1 MSITDIA
8 NNPIDPSSVSFYGFR
23 VTAAPEFPHDI
34 YSFLIRSVRQTDKD
48 DGNELV
54 LRWLASAQSEFED
67 TYERILGVQNLLDPE
82 LAPEEALPYLKWIVG
97 FTAKLDYVTGGL
109 SSQEL
114 RRLIAIGVRMWK
126 FKGTEKGMAETLQAV
141 TARPVRIL
149 NWFFFRIIVDEV
161 ELGREELDVDAWLL
175 DQPGMSPS
183 ILPDAVTRTGPIA
196 EMDVLPSADSPAWV
210 YVDEGHATEGD
221 VFTLS
226 SGELVQTQDDADAL
240 GARYVLNYPPD
251 LDPEDAR
258 LGAVWTPT
266 AVSDTGT
273 KRPWHLLLCD
283 GIRRYV
289 FAWSATEVAL
299 EDTAGNV
306 LVGPLSRGFSVGVSY
321 RMRLYKT
328 ATGTLRASVD
338 DLDLFGEVSASL
350 FPSHAVPQF
359 GFGYLNLGEDQDW
372 VCTWDDVGSVPTLD
386 FDLSSLLGT
395 EEAVPHQIR
404 VKYVPKNVVR
414 TIWS

>member
-1 MSITDIA
+1 M
-8 NNPIDPSSVSFYGFR
+8 
-23 VTAAPEFPHDI
+23 
-34 YSFLIRSVRQTDKD
+34 
-48 DGNELV
+48 
-54 LRWLASAQSEFED
+54 
-67 TYERILGVQNLLDPE
+67 
-82 LAPEEALPYLKWIVG
+82 G